1 MNIFE
6 AIKKGD
12 AILRESGIK
21 SYKIDS
27 EILMSRVIKKNRADI
42 ILNSKTELS
51 QKDYNF
57 YENLIIQRSKQKPI
71 AHLTGKKEFWKYE
84 FSVTKDVLIPRPDT
98 EIIVEKTL
106 KLTKNKNKLKVLEIG
121 IGSGCVLLS
130 ILKERKSFSGTGI
143 DISKKTI
150 EICKINCKKLDLSER
165 VKLFKTDIDNFKYGK
180 YDLVI
185 SNPPYVKKFDI
196 KYLEKEISL
205 FEPKLAL
212 DGGLDGLSELKKVI
226 FNSSKLIKRNGILV
240 LEIAFDQAESV
251 KRILKQNKFYINEI
265 NKDLSGKN
273 RCIISTR
280 K

>member
-51 QKDYNF
+51 QKDYNL

-106 KLTKNKNKLKVLEIG
+106 KLTKNKNKLKMLEIG
-121 IGSGCVLLS
+121 IGSGCILLS
-130 ILKERKSFSGTGI
+130 ILKERKSF
-143 DISKKTI
+143 
-150 EICKINCKKLDLSER
+150 
-165 VKLFKTDIDNFKYGK
+165 Y
-180 YDLVI
+180 
-185 SNPPYVKKFDI
+185 
-196 KYLEKEISL
+196 
-205 FEPKLAL
+205 
-212 DGGLDGLSELKKVI
+212 
-226 FNSSKLIKRNGILV
+226 
-240 LEIAFDQAESV
+240 
-251 KRILKQNKFYINEI
+251 
-265 NKDLSGKN
+265 
-273 RCIISTR
+273 
-280 K
+280 

>member
-12 AILRESGIK
+12 AILRESGIE

-51 QKDYNF
+51 QKDYNL

-71 AHLTGKKEFWKYE
+71 AYLTGKKEFWKYE

-121 IGSGCVLLS
+121 IGSGCILLS
-130 ILKERKSFSGTGI
+130 ILKEK
-143 DISKKTI
+143 
-150 EICKINCKKLDLSER
+150 
-165 VKLFKTDIDNFKYGK
+165 
-180 YDLVI
+180 
-185 SNPPYVKKFDI
+185 KKFLWHR
-196 KYLEKEISL
+196 Y
-205 FEPKLAL
+205 
-212 DGGLDGLSELKKVI
+212 
-226 FNSSKLIKRNGILV
+226 
-240 LEIAFDQAESV
+240 
-251 KRILKQNKFYINEI
+251 
-265 NKDLSGKN
+265 
-273 RCIISTR
+273 
-280 K
+280 